1 MARTSLAERMTRL
14 EQQKNRIAETETR
27 LKLEERKARTR
38 RLIEAGGL
46 IEKAGLIDLD
56 PNALYGALLSLKAG
70 PDEADK
76 IATWKAEGGRA
87 FDLEVKAREE
97 GKVPLIITLPR
108 AQPLHTTT
116 RLRKLGFRFSKVM
129 QHWEGLARY
138 DEAAELATELGGTV
152 KRVGLAKTGELA
164 ADGSNAEAATAAAAA
179 AE

>member
-1 MARTSLAERMTRL
+1 MARTTLAERMTRL

-56 PNALYGALLSLKAG
+56 PNALYGALLSLKPG
-70 PDEADK
+70 LDEAGR
-76 IATWKAEGGRA
+76 IASWKAEGGRA

-97 GKVPLIITLPR
+97 GKVPLIITLPG
-108 AQPLHTTT
+108 AQPLHATT
-116 RLRKLGFRFSKVM
+116 RLRKVGFRFSKIM
-129 QHWEGLARY
+129 QHWEGLVRY
-138 DEAAELATELGGTV
+138 EEAAELATELGGTV
-152 KRVGLAKTGELA
+152 KRVGPAETGEFA
-164 ADGSNAEAATAAAAA
+164 ADSLSAEAASAAA